1 MCLLLIYIP
10 KSILKRTLTKRGPL
24 GKEGA
29 SVSPGAPFGVRG
41 DTSAPLMPTNPPC
54 VRCLGVTSR
63 QASDPIAM
71 LASLAAP
78 SKVLG
83 TTRL

>member
-1 MCLLLIYIP
+1 M
-10 KSILKRTLTKRGPL
+10 
-24 GKEGA
+24 
-29 SVSPGAPFGVRG
+29 SPGAPFGVRG
-41 DTSAPLMPTNPPC
+41 DTSAPLMPTNAPC

-83 TTRL
+83 TSRL